1 MTFTSTMPLIS
12 AGLFIL
18 VTVTILSKNTPPKP
32 SAWHFPAL
40 VCFIFTAFSLWT
52 IAAEGPLGFWPNHIQ
67 NLWGNQVWFD
77 LLIAIGIGFYL
88 LAPKAK
94 ELGMRLP
101 LWLLFICSTGCIG
114 LLAMLSRYLYLQEK
128 TQA

>member
-1 MTFTSTMPLIS
+1 MTLTSIMPLIS
-12 AGLFIL
+12 AGLFVII
-18 VTVTILSKNTPPKP
+18 TIAIIGKSGTSREK
-32 SAWHFPAL
+32 AWVFPAVL
-40 VCFIFTAFSLWT
+40 SALFAGFSIWAVL
-52 IAAEGPLGFWPNHIQ
+52 AEGPLGFWPNHIQ

-94 ELGMRLP
+94 TLGMRLP
-101 LWLLFICSTGCIG
+101 IWLLFICCSGCIG

-128 TQA
+128 A

>member
-1 MTFTSTMPLIS
+1 MTLTSILPLIS
-12 AGLFIL
+12 VGLFIIIAI
-18 VTVTILSKNTPPKP
+18 TIISKDSAPSKN
-32 SAWHFPAL
+32 AWVFPAL
-40 VCFIFTAFSLWT
+40 LSTVFAGFSIWA

-77 LLIAIGIGFYL
+77 LLIAIGIGLYL

-94 ELGMRLP
+94 ALGMRLP
-101 LWLLFICSTGCIG
+101 IWLLFICGTGCIG

-128 TQA
+128 T